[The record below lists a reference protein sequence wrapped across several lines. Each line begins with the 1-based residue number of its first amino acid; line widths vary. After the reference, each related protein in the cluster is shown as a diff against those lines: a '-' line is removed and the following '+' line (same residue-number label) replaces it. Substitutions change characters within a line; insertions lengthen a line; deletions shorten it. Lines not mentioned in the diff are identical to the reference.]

1 MRLAKKKSIKIYCT
15 LTKNLK
21 DYDSIRLKRIALIK
35 KKTNVKLIPQIKFGD
50 KKFIKL
56 LSTVKFNTICF
67 HHALTKNYNDDAK
80 FNLTK
85 SLNVNVPNIDR
96 VFKKIDKKCL
106 IVVSNTIFQE
116 IKKKN
121 YTSLNKYGISKTLTY
136 EKIKDYCKK
145 YNLRHK
151 SIYITNPWG
160 IYEEKKLNYF
170 LIQSWLKNGKIS
182 IKYPKYIRDNIFIEK
197 LSKSYLE
204 IVKSKSKKIDY
215 FPSGYC
221 CTNKAFIEAFKIKF
235 EKFFNI
241 KTNVDYLFK
250 TKHYQ
255 PMKRIN
261 SLKVKK
267 KIIIKE
273 NLNQYFTY
281 YKKMLY

>member
-1 MRLAKKKSIKIYCT
+1 M
-15 LTKNLK
+15 
-21 DYDSIRLKRIALIK
+21 
-35 KKTNVKLIPQIKFGD
+35 
-50 KKFIKL
+50 
-56 LSTVKFNTICF
+56 
-67 HHALTKNYNDDAK
+67 
-80 FNLTK
+80 
-85 SLNVNVPNIDR
+85 
-96 VFKKIDKKCL
+96 
-106 IVVSNTIFQE
+106 
-116 IKKKN
+116 
-121 YTSLNKYGISKTLTY
+121 
-136 EKIKDYCKK
+136 
-145 YNLRHK
+145 
-151 SIYITNPWG
+151 
-160 IYEEKKLNYF
+160 
-170 LIQSWLKNGKIS
+170 IQSWLKNGKIS